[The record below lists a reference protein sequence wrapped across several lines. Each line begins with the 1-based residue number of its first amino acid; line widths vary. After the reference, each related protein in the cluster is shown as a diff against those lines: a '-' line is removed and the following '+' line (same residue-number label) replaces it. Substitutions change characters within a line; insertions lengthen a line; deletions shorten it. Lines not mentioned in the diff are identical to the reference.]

1 VSVCKRVEVNVRT
14 GRVSRKALGA
24 IAVAIT
30 ITVFSFAST
39 LVKRAETAAELVAFW
54 RMVITALVWN
64 GIVLLSGRRPS
75 WRNIRLAALP
85 GVFFGLDI
93 AFFYLGATHN
103 SVANAEMISAMT
115 PFIVVPIGAKFF
127 GERLN
132 SRALFFALFA
142 VGGVAMVLFSAPSS
156 GDASLHGNV
165 FGVIALC
172 CWAGYIAGTRRVRG
186 EMDVASYM
194 AAMTP
199 TATIAVL
206 PLALLHGDMLS
217 ITAHGWVYVVLLT
230 MMTGVLA
237 HGLMVFAQS
246 TIPIG
251 SIGIAQIAQPAMA
264 ALWSYLLLSET
275 LHGWQIIGM
284 TLVLAGLLGFV
295 LLNQRNNL
303 QAGTLAEPVSA
314 TEGVG
319 VTKASNV
326 QAAGS
331 SE

>member
-1 VSVCKRVEVNVRT
+1 MVDEMIARPGRPGNRT
-14 GRVSRKALGA
+14 LGA

-39 LVKRAETAAELVAFW
+39 LVKRADTPAELVAFW

-64 GIVLLSGRRPS
+64 AISMLSGKRPS
-75 WRNIRLAALP
+75 WRNIRRAASP

-115 PFIVVPIGAKFF
+115 PFIVVPLGAKFF
-127 GERLN
+127 GEQLN
-132 SRALFFALFA
+132 SRALGFA
-142 VGGVAMVLFSAPSS
+142 VLAIGGVAIVLFAAPAN
-156 GDASLHGNV
+156 GDASVRGSI
-165 FGVIALC
+165 FGVLALG

-186 EMDVASYM
+186 EMDVAGYM

-199 TATIAVL
+199 VATIAVL

-217 ITAHGWVYVVLLT
+217 ITAHGWWYTVMLT
-230 MMTGVLA
+230 LMTGVLA

-251 SIGIAQIAQPAMA
+251 TIGIAQIAQPALA
-264 ALWSYLLLSET
+264 ALWSFLLLGET
-275 LHGWQIIGM
+275 LRGWQVIGM
-284 TLVLAGLLGFV
+284 AIVLVGLLGFV
-295 LLNQRNNL
+295 LLNQRRTF
-303 QAGTLAEPVSA
+303 QTGTLAEPVSA
-314 TEGVG
+314 TEDF
-319 VTKASNV
+319 TAT
-326 QAAGS
+326 A
-331 SE
+331 